1 MTEQR
6 LIVPAPGGRELE
18 VVVAG
23 RPGGRPLVFHNG
35 TPGGLVAYG
44 PMSDQLADRGLA
56 LVMYARPG
64 YGRSTPQPGRTVADA
79 AADTAALLDHL
90 EAGPFL
96 TAGSLSARARPWR
109 RTEGC
114 TAA

>member
-6 LIVPAPGGRELE
+6 LIVPGPGGRELE
-18 VVVAG
+18 VIVAG

-44 PMSDQLADRGLA
+44 PIADQLADRGLA

-64 YGRSTPQPGRTVADA
+64 YGRSTPQPGRTVAGA
-79 AADTAALLDHL
+79 AADTPAVPGHL
-90 EAGPFL
+90 GARPLL
-96 TAGSLSARARPWR
+96 TARAAGGR
-109 RTEGC
+109 R
-114 TAA
+114 